1 MTVKLYV
8 KFYVHRFI
16 TVFIVVAAAYKIKEK
31 KTIFFIS
38 KYSWHI
44 FNFLRSFITL
54 MFRNCTIAFNKI
66 IVNLNQFEQAM
77 HQLSAARGR
86 HRPSLLRRDRLRPS
100 QDVDVLLIHFL

>member
-38 KYSWHI
+38 KYLLMTHI
-44 FNFLRSFITL
+44 
-54 MFRNCTIAFNKI
+54 
-66 IVNLNQFEQAM
+66 QFPQIFYHA
-77 HQLSAARGR
+77 
-86 HRPSLLRRDRLRPS
+86 
-100 QDVDVLLIHFL
+100 DVQKLYNSI